1 MTTLALSAEQ
11 QDAVARYGEAL
22 RALGQ
27 REDHV
32 ELWGARSF
40 FARFGSLEG
49 WRQAPLARKMTVNRR
64 VHRFISWLLATRQVA
79 SPADYLIA
87 RRPILGRVVATRCPD
102 FFRRFRSTALA
113 LGFKEHQVRMQ
124 WAALCQACTLHA
136 CGPEELTPARLDDA
150 RSALLAAGGEL
161 GHPMRTT
168 ASALYHLEATLF
180 HAGVTDHLPRR
191 RQPNEAS
198 TREAEWGRIARTAPA
213 LRDTAHRY
221 LEQIALSLRPGTV
234 FQTEATLRE
243 FAAFVVER
251 DPAVR
256 SLAQVERRHVEA
268 YKSWLAERPKLRG
281 GKMHRHTIRDR
292 LGKLRSFFER
302 TIEWGYEDTPAR
314 VPIVNADF
322 PVADEK
328 LPRFIDDAA
337 SAKLLIAARAHP
349 DPFTRLT
356 VEFLARTGLRKGEY
370 LRLTVD
376 AVVKIGSAF
385 WLRVPVGKLHND
397 RYIPLHPQL
406 KELLD
411 AWLARRPKE
420 LRSELLFVERG
431 RPVPVSRVDQAVRDV
446 AAAAGIGHLS
456 PHQLR
461 HTLATQAI
469 NRGMSLEAIAALL
482 GHRSL
487 NMTMVYA
494 KIADR
499 TVAEEYFAVS
509 KKIEALYD
517 RPPELP
523 ADAEGSEMVRLRRE
537 MHRRMLGNGW
547 CARPVEM
554 DCHFE
559 SICESCSFFVTTLDF
574 KPTLERQRDD
584 AVVKGQ
590 VGRVRLFEGLLQ
602 RLDGE
607 AAS

>member
-1 MTTLALSAEQ
+1 MTALALSAAQEHM
-11 QDAVARYGEAL
+11 VLGYGEAL
-22 RALGQ
+22 GEFGQ
-27 REDHV
+27 RRDHV

-40 FARFGSLEG
+40 FARFGSVEG
-49 WRQAPLARKMTVNRR
+49 WRHAPLERKMAVNVK
-64 VHRFISWLLATRQVA
+64 VHRFISWLVATGQLAA
-79 SPADYLIA
+79 PADYLVA
-87 RRPILGRVVATRCPD
+87 RRPQLGRIVARHHPD
-102 FFRRFRSTALA
+102 FAARFRSTALA
-113 LGFKEHQVRMQ
+113 LGFKAHLVDKQ
-124 WAALCQACTLHA
+124 WAALCQACAIHA
-136 CGPEELTPARLDDA
+136 CGPGELTAARLDAA
-150 RSALLAAGGEL
+150 RAALLDAGREL

-168 ASALYHLEATLF
+168 AAALYHLEATLF
-180 HAGVTDHLPRR
+180 HANVTDQLPRR
-191 RQPNEAS
+191 RQPDHAS
-198 TREAEWGRIARTAPA
+198 ARAAEWDAIARTAPT
-213 LRDTAHRY
+213 LRDTAQRY
-221 LEQIALSLRPGTV
+221 LEQIALSLRSSTV
-234 FQTEATLRE
+234 HQTEAALRE
-243 FAAFVVER
+243 FAAFVTER
-251 DPAVR
+251 DPGVR
-256 SLAQVERRHVEA
+256 GFAEVGRPHVEA
-268 YKSWLAERPKLRG
+268 YKSWLAKRPTLRG
-281 GKMHRHTIRDR
+281 GAMHRHTIRDR

-302 TIEWGYEDTPAR
+302 VIEWGYQDVPPR
-314 VPIVNADF
+314 VPLFSGDF
-322 PVADEK
+322 PIADER

-370 LRLTVD
+370 LALTTD

-385 WLRVPVGKLHND
+385 WLRVPIGKLHND

-411 AWLARRPKE
+411 EWLARRPQD
-420 LRSELLFVERG
+420 LRSDLLFVARG
-431 RPVPVSRVDQAVRDV
+431 RPIPESRVDQAVRAV

-487 NMTMVYA
+487 NMTLVYA
-494 KIADR
+494 KIADC

-509 KKIEALYD
+509 KQIEALYD
-517 RPPELP
+517 QPRELP
-523 ADAEGSEMVRLRRE
+523 AEAEGAEMAKLRRE
-537 MHRRMLGNGW
+537 MHRRMLGNGY

-559 SICESCSFFVTTLDF
+559 SICESCSFFVTTIDF

-584 AVVKGQ
+584 AAAKGQ
-590 VGRVRLFEGLLQ
+590 LGRQRLFEGLLR
-602 RLDGE
+602 RLDGA